1 MKNNDTKK
9 IFLLISSIV
18 FIIFLFTSDGH
29 RYTMDEDLGAQMA
42 LGMVTFEPHP
52 DYVQGESKNFFQNEL
67 KNQNPYHRGLFCS
80 NGITC
85 YPTSVFYSITETPFI
100 ILNHYFHI
108 ITTDTLIFSTDNFA
122 DAHYIFWR
130 NSENVDFVF
139 MELFFGPFFSAL
151 SVGIFFLIC
160 LEHNFTRKNSI
171 ILSFLLAF
179 STIIWAYSN
188 TSLNVLPACSFLLL
202 GYLFFKKFHR
212 LDQNKFLLFSSA
224 SLGFSFLIRTD
235 IILFIIPLWLF
246 LLGNI
251 LKRNS
256 KINSLLFYSAPL
268 LFSYFVN
275 KIIFSLKYIQSDEAI
290 DAAGNTSSVTSN
302 LIGEFSSFI
311 FSSNITHI
319 FIATF
324 GLLFAPGVGLFIF
337 SPILITVFFSFPDLY
352 RKNKSECLLFL
363 SFFISTLFYHAD
375 LQHWHGLVAWGT
387 RYLIPLIPFLI
398 IPLGTSLEKRNK
410 KFMFLIIFIFGS
422 LGVLFNFAYVVQDV
436 SWFVWSTPGSTVGLF
451 ALGLPHI
458 GQFDLWINDVVIWTF
473 QYSQLTHSIL
483 LMVEGLQHDIYLL
496 HLLGIPVY
504 ISVLTLFLSS
514 LFYFLRYILK
524 QKTILNKNFENIT

>member
-1 MKNNDTKK
+1 
-9 IFLLISSIV
+9 
-18 FIIFLFTSDGH
+18 
-29 RYTMDEDLGAQMA
+29 
-42 LGMVTFEPHP
+42 
-52 DYVQGESKNFFQNEL
+52 
-67 KNQNPYHRGLFCS
+67 
-80 NGITC
+80 
-85 YPTSVFYSITETPFI
+85 
-100 ILNHYFHI
+100 
-108 ITTDTLIFSTDNFA
+108 
-122 DAHYIFWR
+122 
-130 NSENVDFVF
+130 
-139 MELFFGPFFSAL
+139 
-151 SVGIFFLIC
+151 
-160 LEHNFTRKNSI
+160 
-171 ILSFLLAF
+171 
-179 STIIWAYSN
+179 
-188 TSLNVLPACSFLLL
+188 
-202 GYLFFKKFHR
+202 
-212 LDQNKFLLFSSA
+212 
-224 SLGFSFLIRTD
+224 
-235 IILFIIPLWLF
+235 
-246 LLGNI
+246 
-251 LKRNS
+251 
-256 KINSLLFYSAPL
+256 LFYSAPL